1 MILDEQRLRDI
12 TRNKPAL
19 ITSISQLFI
28 DELPDMLQS
37 VDDAYTKGERDELAQ
52 AVHRLKSAL
61 GNFATQEYYRD
72 ISGLEAM
79 AKESGEPLSLWREKW
94 DTASLK
100 LQLLENELKDIAGL

>member
-1 MILDEQRLRDI
+1 MREAGEEALAKNSESAEAMVVLRRAD
-12 TRNKPAL
+12 
-19 ITSISQLFI
+19 QL
-28 DELPDMLQS
+28 
-37 VDDAYTKGERDELAQ
+37 KGERDELAQ

-94 DTASLK
+94 DTVTLK